1 LIVLAFACGYVR
13 YGSTP
18 QAEALLYGIA
28 PVVVAIIVH
37 ALWGFLRGAV
47 KGPFLTV
54 GGVTALVLY
63 FLGVVEI
70 PLIFGGALLVLLVR
84 IAQRRRSGEEAA
96 ASVPFGLPLGLL
108 AAPRGSRGDGRCGRH
123 LPLVSED
130 RFGALRASA
139 AFVLSPV
146 VS

>member
-1 LIVLAFACGYVR
+1 
-13 YGSTP
+13 
-18 QAEALLYGIA
+18 
-28 PVVVAIIVH
+28 
-37 ALWGFLRGAV
+37 
-47 KGPFLTV
+47 
-54 GGVTALVLY
+54 VLY

-139 AFVLSPV
+139 AFVLSPA
-146 VS
+146 VSQPLLESGRVAGACDLAVGDDQVL